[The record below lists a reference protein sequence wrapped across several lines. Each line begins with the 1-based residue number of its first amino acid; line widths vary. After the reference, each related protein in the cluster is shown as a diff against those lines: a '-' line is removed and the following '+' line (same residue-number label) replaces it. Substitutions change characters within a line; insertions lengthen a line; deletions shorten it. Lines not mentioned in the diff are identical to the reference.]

1 MKMGDTCD
9 RELVTQARTFLITSF
24 DGLNI
29 GDPPRTHQ
37 SAPTLAAF
45 QPWGSSVR

>member
-1 MKMGDTCD
+1 M
-9 RELVTQARTFLITSF
+9 TQARTLLIPSYN
-24 DGLNI
+24 GLNS